1 MRCSFDLSTAL
12 GSKVPLTLLSPNS
25 ASTLLHDGAQ
35 RFLLRHR
42 PTDLPVGTGS
52 CEADGLLRLLLIGA
66 HRYALP
72 RFRSSASMYIDST
85 QCDRDEY
92 LRGVCCSTRVRG
104 IPCASRAILCS
115 AAECLCHSM
124 AHDPP
129 GAAHRTRTVALSGMD
144 GQGRRADGAATPS
157 ERMCSN
163 GSGSAARRSLT
174 RLETALVALCA
185 RRHNETT
192 QKVKGNEI
200 RHKMQEKTVRV
211 GC

>member
-1 MRCSFDLSTAL
+1 MDRKYHSRC
-12 GSKVPLTLLSPNS
+12 VLSPNS
-25 ASTLLHDGAQ
+25 VSTCCTTAQQ
-35 RFLLRHR
+35 RFLLRQQ
-42 PTDLPVGTGS
+42 PTDLPTYLPVGTGS

-115 AAECLCHSM
+115 AAECLCHSL

-174 RLETALVALCA
+174 RLETTLVVLCA
-185 RRHNETT
+185 RRHNAKSERKRDPS
-192 QKVKGNEI
+192 QNAK
-200 RHKMQEKTVRV
+200 
-211 GC
+211 